1 MEKVY
6 DPKQIEDDLY
16 QYWLKN
22 DYFRSEV
29 DFTQP
34 RFSIV
39 IPPPNVTGSLH
50 VGHAL
55 DLTLQDILTRWQR
68 MLGKNA
74 LWVPG
79 TDHAGIGTQIVVERE
94 LAKEGKTR
102 QQIGREEFVKRA
114 WEWKEYSHQRIIQ
127 QIRKLGLSCDWSRE
141 RFTLDEGL
149 SKAVRTAFVRLYKE
163 GLIYKDQ
170 YIVNW
175 CPR

>member
-1 MEKVY
+1 M
-6 DPKQIEDDLY
+6 
-16 QYWLKN
+16 
-22 DYFRSEV
+22 
-29 DFTQP
+29 
-34 RFSIV
+34 
-39 IPPPNVTGSLH
+39 H

-102 QQIGREEFVKRA
+102 QEIGREAFEKRA
-114 WEWKEYSHQRIIQ
+114 WEWKEYSHERIIQ

-163 GLIYKDQ
+163 GLITKISTSLIGVRDAGLQ
-170 YIVNW
+170 FLILKFDTIPKKVRYITSNIQ
-175 CPR
+175 